1 MYLNVKVFI
10 YGNYL
15 LLEVFWELLLYIVI
29 LNGCKEGIFCM

>member
-1 MYLNVKVFI
+1 MYLIVNVLI

-29 LNGCKEGIFCM
+29 LNGCKEGIFCE